1 MESCGY
7 LRILIIE
14 DEKEIADGI
23 NAILVQEGYE
33 TDVVYDGISGL
44 IYIRRGVYDLVLLDV
59 MLPGANGFDVIKTVR
74 HEGINTPVILLTARG
89 LPCDKIKGLDLGA
102 DDYLTKPFD
111 SGELLARIRARLRG
125 SGGAFSGAN
134 GNQLAVYDIVLD
146 QSTYK
151 LSHGDKSVKLS
162 HKEYQFMEYLMMNKG
177 VILTRDTIATR
188 VWGFDDD
195 GDYNNT
201 SVYVS
206 FLRKKLKFIGAK
218 ASIVTKKDVGYSL
231 ESDDGKETT

>member
-1 MESCGY
+1 MK
-7 LRILIIE
+7 ILIIE

-23 NAILVQEGYE
+23 QAILRQEGYE
-33 TDVVYDGISGL
+33 SDAVYDGEEGL
-44 IYIRRGVYDLVLLDV
+44 DYIRTDIYDLVLLDV
-59 MLPGANGFDVIKTVR
+59 MLPGMNGFEILKTAKK
-74 HEGINTPVILLTARG
+74 EGFKVPVIMLTAKSMTE
-89 LPCDKIKGLDLGA
+89 DKIKGLDCGA

-125 SGGAFSGAN
+125 SGGAFSGTN
-134 GNQLAVYDIVLD
+134 GNQLSAYDIVLD

-177 VILTRDTIATR
+177 VILPRDTIATR
-188 VWGFDDD
+188 VWGFDDE

-206 FLRKKLKFIGAK
+206 FLRKKLKFIGAR

>member
-1 MESCGY
+1 MK
-7 LRILIIE
+7 ILIVE

-23 NAILVQEGYE
+23 RAILRQEGYE
-33 TDVVYDGISGL
+33 SDIVFNGEEGLDYIKTD
-44 IYIRRGVYDLVLLDV
+44 VYDLVLLDV
-59 MLPGANGFDVIKTVR
+59 MLPGMNGFDILKTARKAGIKV
-74 HEGINTPVILLTARG
+74 PVIMLTAKSMTE
-89 LPCDKIKGLDLGA
+89 DKIKGLDCGA

-111 SGELLARIRARLRG
+111 SGELLARIRARLRNR
-125 SGGAFSGAN
+125 GGVFSSEN
-134 GNQLAVYDIVLD
+134 GNQLAVYDIILD

-162 HKEYQFMEYLMMNKG
+162 NKEYQFMEYLMINKG
-177 VILTRDTIATR
+177 VILARDTIAAR
-188 VWGFDDD
+188 VWGFDDE

-206 FLRKKLKFIGAK
+206 FLRKKLKFINAK

-231 ESDDGKETT
+231 ESNDGKEPA

>member
-1 MESCGY
+1 
-7 LRILIIE
+7 
-14 DEKEIADGI
+14 
-23 NAILVQEGYE
+23 
-33 TDVVYDGISGL
+33 
-44 IYIRRGVYDLVLLDV
+44 
-59 MLPGANGFDVIKTVR
+59 MLPGMNGFEILKTAKK
-74 HEGINTPVILLTARG
+74 EGFKVPVIMLTAKSMTE
-89 LPCDKIKGLDLGA
+89 DKIKGLDCGA

-125 SGGAFSGAN
+125 SGGAFSGTN
-134 GNQLAVYDIVLD
+134 GNQLSAYDIVLD

-177 VILTRDTIATR
+177 VILPRDTIATR
-188 VWGFDDD
+188 VWGFDDE

-206 FLRKKLKFIGAK
+206 FLRKKLKFIGAR